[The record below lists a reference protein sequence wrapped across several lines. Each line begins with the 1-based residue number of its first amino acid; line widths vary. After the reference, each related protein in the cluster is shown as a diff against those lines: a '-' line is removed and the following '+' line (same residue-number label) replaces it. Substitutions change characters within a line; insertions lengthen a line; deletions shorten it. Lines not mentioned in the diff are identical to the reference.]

1 MKTAIKIVLINFLLA
16 QIVAPLVIVIPY
28 IFYLLSTSQ
37 PVSQAAI
44 MQTILIPAQLAGQF
58 LMALYLWKAG
68 YISKERSTW
77 SPVSASYLG
86 LSVLAILSCGVVVT
100 AITELMKGIPN
111 IMEQAFDILSS
122 GWGGILAIA
131 IIGPTVE
138 ELVFRG
144 AVLKALLKQYSPTKA
159 ILISSLLFAVFHLN
173 PAQMLPAFLL
183 GALLAW
189 TYYKTASLIP
199 CILMHIV
206 NNSLSVY
213 LIARYPEAESL
224 GDIAGTSTYF
234 IIVSAA
240 AVILAGAL
248 LLMRRTS
255 VAYPWKQETEPTN

>member
-1 MKTAIKIVLINFLLA
+1 M
-16 QIVAPLVIVIPY
+16 
-28 IFYLLSTSQ
+28 
-37 PVSQAAI
+37 
-44 MQTILIPAQLAGQF
+44 
-58 LMALYLWKAG
+58 
-68 YISKERSTW
+68 
-77 SPVSASYLG
+77 
-86 LSVLAILSCGVVVT
+86 
-100 AITELMKGIPN
+100 
-111 IMEQAFDILSS
+111 
-122 GWGGILAIA
+122 
-131 IIGPTVE
+131 
-138 ELVFRG
+138 FRG

-213 LIARYPEAESL
+213 LMARYPEAESL

-248 LLMRRTS
+248 LRMRRTS